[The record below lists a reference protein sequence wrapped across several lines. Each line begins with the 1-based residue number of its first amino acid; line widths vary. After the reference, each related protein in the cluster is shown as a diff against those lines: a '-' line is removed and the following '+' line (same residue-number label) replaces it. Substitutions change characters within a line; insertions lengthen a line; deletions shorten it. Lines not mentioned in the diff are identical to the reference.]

1 MALEEEIWDAEEFE
15 ELDAFIKA
23 AEATAPAADHAGDAG
38 DNDTA
43 LPAPAAALP
52 PNEEQESKQLE
63 LESRSDEAKPA
74 ADVDADDDS
83 FLRRAPESEPP
94 EFGDEEE
101 KPNEGG
107 ACRGRAAPAADRR

>member
-52 PNEEQESKQLE
+52 PDEE
-63 LESRSDEAKPA
+63 
-74 ADVDADDDS
+74 
-83 FLRRAPESEPP
+83 PESMLHTLHLVL
-94 EFGDEEE
+94 
-101 KPNEGG
+101 
-107 ACRGRAAPAADRR
+107 A